1 MAFLDSVKRNFLY
14 RENLSLRRKA
24 SLSILLIYFF
34 IGLPVWYHLT
44 KVDQYELDP
53 LMDSEK
59 LKTPYLFKENNPKE
73 ESDFLK
79 EINLKIP
86 VYLNLTNTFYKF
98 PDLLNSTQKEVD
110 GLLGRYKDEYGFN
123 SLNLSIELKDV
134 GNTPAEWF
142 YENNEYLVQL
152 QHDSYMGNYIYLYEK
167 LEVVVQYD
175 DRSVYENV
183 LPTLVA
189 NSILNHFFFEKIN
202 VANEFDRRLN
212 LEKNIVDL
220 KYTPKIKLVLNLI
233 INDNLLADWDLKDFD
248 QSKVMQE
255 VLLPFMEMFEG
266 VYKFEIESNILYN
279 EDLNLKD
286 WAGAADEIDDLQSQ
300 LDISR
305 LSDRAF
311 VDNIEDRV
319 LNFVVVFPENENLEI
334 NNSNNSTE
342 ETKEDVIIS
351 DKISNNKFL
360 SYNLPEWG
368 SVFIYKGLLSKLEE
382 GKDLDSIYLKD
393 SILEPLFITFLKEI
407 FPILTSSKKKEEEG
421 GEQVVF
427 SITKFIKKAIL
438 SNIYRT
444 NKNIKAVYDMIYKL
458 PVVTDESLNGL
469 IPEEYQPYLQEFM
482 NKFFP
487 SLSIPQKIHSQLVE
501 VISQRDILL
510 EKLNT
515 TGNTND
521 KFKQYLK
528 ESFSFYKLS
537 EETFFDHEMVMGNY
551 KSLKHVIAVYLPL
564 LGPVCSITIGGVIQ
578 LLKKTKKDPLIEK
591 KKEKI
596 KKEQ

>member
-14 RENLSLRRKA
+14 RENLLLRRKA
-24 SLSILLIYFF
+24 SLSVLLIYFF

-59 LKTPYLFKENNPKE
+59 LKTPYLFKENNPNE

-79 EINLKIP
+79 EINLKLP
-86 VYLNLTNTFYKF
+86 VNLNLTNTFYKF
-98 PDLLNSTQKEVD
+98 PDLLNSTQKELD
-110 GLLGRYKDEYGFN
+110 AMLGRYKDEYGFN

-189 NSILNHFFFEKIN
+189 NSILNHFFFEKID

-319 LNFVVVFPENENLEI
+319 LNFVVVFPENENLEGK
-334 NNSNNSTE
+334 NDNNSTE
-342 ETKEDVIIS
+342 ETTEDVIIS
-351 DKISNNKFL
+351 NKNNNKFL

-368 SVFIYKGLLSKLEE
+368 SIFIYKGLLTNLEKEQE
-382 GKDLDSIYLKD
+382 GKDLDSVYLKD
-393 SILEPLFITFLKEI
+393 SILEPLFITFLKEV
-407 FPILTSSKKKEEEG
+407 FPILTSSKKEEG

-501 VISQRDILL
+501 VISQREILL

-591 KKEKI
+591 KEEKI